1 MNPDKPLL
9 RIHNLKTYFY
19 TYNGVVKAIDGID
32 LELRKQEVL
41 GLVGE
46 TGCGKSVTV
55 LSILRLIDPPGK
67 IVEGELW
74 FRGEDL
80 SKKNEE
86 EMRKIRGKH
95 IAIVFQDPMTYLNPV
110 LTVSEQ
116 ISEVIKLHQDL
127 SEVARELR
135 IKVLKNE
142 LGKLHH
148 LQPQAQKMEEEIVK
162 LESSSEHHFSG
173 KILRQVLERKVVDAL
188 KTVNMPDPER
198 VVSRYP
204 HELSGGMRQRVMLAM
219 ALSCE
224 PELLIADE
232 ATTALDVTIQAQIL
246 ELIKELKRKI
256 RLSIIIITHNLG
268 IVAEICDK
276 VAIMYSGN
284 IVEYANTKEIF
295 KNPSHPYTTGLLR
308 AIRSL
313 NEDATRLKTIPGS
326 VPDLINPPLGCRFWP
341 RCKFAKEK
349 CKTKKPQTVE
359 IEPGH
364 NVACYLYSQ
373 GLEQN

>member
-19 TYNGVVKAIDGID
+19 TYNGVVKAIDGMD
-32 LELRKQEVL
+32 LESRKQEVL

-80 SKKNEE
+80 LKKNEK

-110 LTVSEQ
+110 LTVGEQ

-142 LGKLHH
+142 LGKLHN

-162 LESSSEHHFSG
+162 LESSSEHHFSS

-188 KTVNMPDPER
+188 KIVNMPDPER

-284 IVEYANTKEIF
+284 IVEYANTEEIF

-313 NEDATRLKTIPGS
+313 NEGATRLKIIPGS

-341 RCKFAKEK
+341 RCKFAKEI